1 MQEKNL
7 ITEGDAQ
14 LEDQQ
19 SFIEREISP
28 QNIQESLIKEENED
42 EGP

>member
-1 MQEKNL
+1 LVRENAIEVEMQEKNL

-28 QNIQESLIKEENED
+28 
-42 EGP
+42 